1 MSAQDVKEDKD
12 DDVVGNAG
20 WVLDDAVSNQEDG
33 SDILEAVAG
42 QKETNTGS
50 FNSISESWFNFL
62 VDSAW
67 FVNWLNVV
75 DEGEEFSFS
84 FKVVGVLE

>member
-1 MSAQDVKEDKD
+1 MFIQSEDEVDEFLAVSIALSAQDVEEDQD
-12 DDVVGNAG
+12 NDVVGDAG

-50 FNSISESWFNFL
+50 FNGITENWLNFL
-62 VDSAW
+62 VDSA
-67 FVNWLNVV
+67 
-75 DEGEEFSFS
+75 
-84 FKVVGVLE
+84 